1 MRSLWPIYKRELFA
15 FFVTPL
21 AWVLMVVFVVVQGMH
36 FFLLVDHFAGT
47 QDITGDET
55 PLSAFFGNTVL
66 HYLVLFVLVP
76 PMTMRLFAEE
86 RRSGTIETLMTAP
99 VSSAGVVL
107 AKYAAV
113 LTLYVAMWLPTALYL
128 VILGRADP
136 GGQLDWHVA
145 ASAYLGVLLVGAG
158 YLAIGLCAS
167 ALTRSQFLA
176 MVFTALV
183 LLTLF
188 ILGVGE
194 FITRPGT
201 TMHDVCAYVSVWAHM
216 NDFAS
221 GLVDSRRLVFYG
233 TMVSLPLFVATRA
246 VDSWRWG

>member
-1 MRSLWPIYKRELFA
+1 MRSFWAIYKRELFA

-21 AWVLMVVFVVVQGMH
+21 AWVLILVFVVVQGMH
-36 FFLLVDHFAGT
+36 FFVLVDRFSGAETLGS
-47 QDITGDET
+47 DES

-86 RRSGTIETLMTAP
+86 RHSGTIETLMTAP
-99 VSSAGVVL
+99 VSSAAVVL
-107 AKYAAV
+107 AKYAAA
-113 LTLYVAMWLPTALYL
+113 LTTYCVMWLPTVLYL
-128 VILGRADP
+128 VILARADP
-136 GGQLDWHVA
+136 GGFDRRVA

-158 YLAIGLCAS
+158 YLSIGLCAS

-183 LLTLF
+183 LLVFF
-188 ILGVGE
+188 IMGVGE
-194 FITRPGT
+194 FVTREGT
-201 TMHDVCAYVSVWAHM
+201 TTHDVCAYVSVWSHM

-221 GLVDSRRLVFYG
+221 GLVDTRRLVFYG
-233 TMVSLPLFVATRA
+233 TTIALPLFVATRA